1 VDVHP
6 AVSFDVDR
14 LAPISFSDSVRV
26 NNPHR
31 NHI

>member
-1 VDVHP
+1 MNVHP
-6 AVSFDVDR
+6 AVSSDVDR
-14 LAPISFSDSVRV
+14 LVPISFRDSVRM